1 MDELTPTHQIILRRY
16 ADGAE
21 RKQIARELGLKD
33 SQVQRLTREA
43 CSILGARN
51 RTHAVAV
58 AWRARLIL

>member
-1 MDELTPTHQIILRRY
+1 MSELTDQHRALLALY

-21 RKQIARELGLKD
+21 RKQIARELGVPFSEVRK
-33 SQVQRLTREA
+33 LTKEA